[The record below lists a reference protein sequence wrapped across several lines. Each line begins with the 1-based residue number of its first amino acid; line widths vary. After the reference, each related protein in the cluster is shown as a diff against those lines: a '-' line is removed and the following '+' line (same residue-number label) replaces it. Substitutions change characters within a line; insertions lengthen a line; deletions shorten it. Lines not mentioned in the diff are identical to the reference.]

1 MSCIFCMIAKG
12 EINSKTIYENEYVR
26 AFLDLSQA
34 GRGHTLV
41 VPKAHADTLLD
52 LDEKNYLEVM
62 KAVRIVAKA
71 IDKAF
76 APDGINIL
84 NNCREAAGQTVMHAH
99 VHIIPRYKNDHIS
112 INLENNEG
120 KYDLEDIANKIK
132 ANL

>member
-12 EINSKTIYENEYVR
+12 EINSQTVYENEYVR

-34 GRGHTLV
+34 GKGHTLV

-62 KAVRIVAKA
+62 KAVKLIANA
-71 IDKAF
+71 IDKTF
-76 APDGINIL
+76 RPDGINIL

-99 VHIIPRYKNDHIS
+99 VHIIPRYKDDNIS
-112 INLENNEG
+112 INLVNNEG
-120 KYDLEDIANKIK
+120 KYDLKEIANKIK
-132 ANL
+132 ENL

>member
-12 EINSKTIYENEYVR
+12 EINSQTVYENEYVR

-34 GRGHTLV
+34 GKGHTLV

-52 LDEKNYLEVM
+52 LDEENYLEVM
-62 KAVRIVAKA
+62 KAVKLVANA

-84 NNCREAAGQTVMHAH
+84 NNCREAAGQTIMHAH
-99 VHIIPRYKNDHIS
+99 VHIIPRYKDDNIS
-112 INLENNEG
+112 INLVNNEG
-120 KYDLEDIANKIK
+120 KYDLKEIANKIK
-132 ANL
+132 ENL

>member
-12 EINSKTIYENEYVR
+12 EINSQTVYENEYVR

-34 GRGHTLV
+34 GKGHTLV
-41 VPKAHADTLLD
+41 VPKDHADTLLD

-62 KAVRIVAKA
+62 KAVKLVANA

-76 APDGINIL
+76 TPDGINIL

-99 VHIIPRYKNDHIS
+99 VHIIPRYKDDNIS
-112 INLENNEG
+112 INLVNNEG
-120 KYDLEDIANKIK
+120 KYDLKEIANKIK
-132 ANL
+132 ENL

>member
-12 EINSKTIYENEYVR
+12 EINSQTVYENEYVR

-34 GRGHTLV
+34 GKGHTLV

-62 KAVRIVAKA
+62 KAVKLVANA

-99 VHIIPRYKNDHIS
+99 VHIIPRYKDDNIS
-112 INLENNEG
+112 INLVNNEG
-120 KYDLEDIANKIK
+120 KYDLKEIANKIK
-132 ANL
+132 ENI